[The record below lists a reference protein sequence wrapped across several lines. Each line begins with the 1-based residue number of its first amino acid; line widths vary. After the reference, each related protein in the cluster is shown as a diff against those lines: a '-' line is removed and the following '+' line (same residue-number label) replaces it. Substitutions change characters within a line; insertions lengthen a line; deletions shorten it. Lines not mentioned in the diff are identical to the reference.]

1 MFGAEE
7 GAAEILVE
15 AKDHLLQGL
24 ADDNRELKYSAFYHL
39 PLRLV
44 FDVYFA
50 FFCFDPVFNLLTYQV
65 KAENVLGR

>member
-1 MFGAEE
+1 MFGAEV

-44 FDVYFA
+44 FEVYFA
-50 FFCFDPVFNLLTYQV
+50 FFLF
-65 KAENVLGR
+65 

>member
-39 PLRLV
+39 LEDLYLKYTLPHFV
-44 FDVYFA
+44 
-50 FFCFDPVFNLLTYQV
+50 LTLYSIF
-65 KAENVLGR
+65 

>member
-24 ADDNRELKYSAFYHL
+24 ADDNRELKYSAFY
-39 PLRLV
+39 RLLE
-44 FDVYFA
+44 DLYLKYTLL
-50 FFCFDPVFNLLTYQV
+50 FFVLT
-65 KAENVLGR
+65 LCSIF